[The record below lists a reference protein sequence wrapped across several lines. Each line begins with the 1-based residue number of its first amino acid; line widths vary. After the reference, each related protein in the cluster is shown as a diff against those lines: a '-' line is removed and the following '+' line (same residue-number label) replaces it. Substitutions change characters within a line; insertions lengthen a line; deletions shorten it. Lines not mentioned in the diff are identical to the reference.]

1 VQESGSISTNGN
13 RRLTLKWKDGKTNS
27 FEDSVSIEEPIEV
40 RVNGVSLAVIMRTPG
55 SDFELA
61 AGFIITEGIIDSIN
75 QIGTISYCDQADEP
89 NLQNVVD
96 VCLSTGIEIDQE
108 KFKRNFYASSSC
120 GICGKASIEAINRRI
135 DKLDRSFIVDGSILC
150 GLPDTMRLKQAIFSQ
165 TGSLHAA
172 ALFNHCGTL
181 IRLRE
186 DVGRHNAVDK
196 LVGSYAIDG
205 NNVPQKSI
213 MLVSGRTSFEIIQK
227 AASVGIEIVAAVSG
241 PSSLAVDLAK
251 SLNMGLVGFLRP
263 PTFNI
268 YSGSERIIL

>member
-1 VQESGSISTNGN
+1 MNSKVPHKDSRG
-13 RRLTLKWKDGKTNS
+13 RRLISKWLDGKTS
-27 FEDSVSIEEPIEV
+27 LSEDPVSIEEPIEV
-40 RVNGVSLAVIMRTPG
+40 RINGVSIAVIMRSPG

-61 AGFIITEGIIDSIN
+61 AGFIVTEGIIDSID
-75 QIGTISYCDQADEP
+75 QIGTISYCDQAEEP
-89 NLQNVVD
+89 NRRNVVD
-96 VCLSTGIEIDQE
+96 VSLSKGVQIDHQ

-120 GICGKASIEAINRRI
+120 GVCGKASIDALTKRI
-135 DKLDRSFIVDGSILC
+135 EKLGCSLFVKGSVLC
-150 GLPDTMRLKQAIFSQ
+150 ALPDIMRSEQAIFSK

-172 ALFNHCGTL
+172 AFFDCGGSL

-196 LVGSYAIDG
+196 LVGSYAIEG
-205 NNVPQKSI
+205 KQIPAESL

-227 AASVGIEIVAAVSG
+227 AGSVGVEFVAAVSG

-263 PTFNI
+263 PSFNI
-268 YSGSERIIL
+268 YSCPERIIL

>member
-1 VQESGSISTNGN
+1 
-13 RRLTLKWKDGKTNS
+13 
-27 FEDSVSIEEPIEV
+27 
-40 RVNGVSLAVIMRTPG
+40 
-55 SDFELA
+55 
-61 AGFIITEGIIDSIN
+61 
-75 QIGTISYCDQADEP
+75 
-89 NLQNVVD
+89 VD
-96 VCLSTGIEIDQE
+96 ICLSTGIQIDQE

-120 GICGKASIEAINRRI
+120 GICGKASIEAINRSI

-263 PTFNI
+263 PTLNI
-268 YSGSERIIL
+268 YSGSELIIL

>member
-1 VQESGSISTNGN
+1 MQESSFVSTSSN
-13 RRLTLKWKDGKTNS
+13 RRLTLKWKDGEATS

-40 RVNGVSLAVIMRTPG
+40 KVNGVSIAVIMRTPG

-61 AGFIITEGIIDSIN
+61 AGFIVTEGIIDSIK
-75 QIGTISYCDQADEP
+75 QIGTISYCDQAEEP
-89 NLQNVVD
+89 NLKNVVD
-96 VCLSTGIEIDQE
+96 VCLSKGIQIDQE

-120 GICGKASIEAINRRI
+120 GICGKASIEAINKNI
-135 DKLDRSFIVDGSILC
+135 DKLDQSLVVDGSVLC
-150 GLPDTMRLKQAIFSQ
+150 ELPDTMRLQQAIFSQ

-172 ALFNHCGTL
+172 ALFDHCGTL

-196 LVGSYAIDG
+196 LVGSFAIEG
-205 NNVPQKSI
+205 KNVPTKSI

-227 AASVGIEIVAAVSG
+227 AASVGVELVAAVSG

-251 SLNMGLVGFLRP
+251 SLNMGLIGFLRP

-268 YSGSERIIL
+268 YAGSERIVS

>member
-1 VQESGSISTNGN
+1 MQESSFISTSSN
-13 RRLTLKWKDGKTNS
+13 RRLTLKWKDGEATS

-40 RVNGVSLAVIMRTPG
+40 KVNGVSIAVIMRTPG

-61 AGFIITEGIIDSIN
+61 AGFIVTEGIIDSIK
-75 QIGTISYCDQADEP
+75 QIGTISYCDQAQEP
-89 NLQNVVD
+89 NLKNVVD
-96 VCLSTGIEIDQE
+96 ICLSKGIQIDQE

-120 GICGKASIEAINRRI
+120 GICGKASIEAIAKNI
-135 DKLDRSFIVDGSILC
+135 DKLDQSLAVDGNVLC
-150 GLPDTMRLKQAIFSQ
+150 GLPDTMRLQQAIFSH

-172 ALFNHCGTL
+172 ALFNHRGTL

-196 LVGSYAIDG
+196 LVGSYAIEG
-205 NNVPQKSI
+205 RNVPQKSI

-227 AASVGIEIVAAVSG
+227 AASVGVELVAAVSG

-251 SLNMGLVGFLRP
+251 SLNMGLIGFLRP

-268 YSGSERIIL
+268 YAGSERIIL

>member
-1 VQESGSISTNGN
+1 MQESGSISTNGN